1 VRVYTLNTHSYT
13 YGQVR
18 VYTLIHTL
26 IYLCTDPE
34 EMAELS
40 TTKVVVGRLLEK
52 AGVKVSTITW
62 TCRV

>member
-1 VRVYTLNTHSYT
+1 
-13 YGQVR
+13 VR